1 MQIKKVNFAL
11 FAGVF
16 LAATVQAQ
24 QAVPVQV
31 QALSTVLVEVESS
44 AQAEVRSLNSSTL
57 SSEVT
62 AVVSEVLV
70 DVGHEV
76 HHGQRLL
83 ELDTSDYQLALAQA
97 EANLEAGKA
106 QKMQADARLKRAR
119 ELSEK
124 QYASAD
130 DLLARE
136 TELMTAAAQIQVQE
150 SNVALARHN
159 LEKCHIVAPFDGAVD
174 QRWAQVGAYV
184 THGSPLLSLV
194 QTDRFELD
202 ARIPDELYARM
213 IAARNFQSGMQFVR
227 QLEFSLF
234 DMRLHG
240 AYDPDGGKTV
250 QQVLDEVRAEV
261 AVVMSPAFNRF
272 QNGFSHIFAGGY
284 AAGYYSYKWAEV
296 LPADA
301 YSKFEENGV
310 FDRAT
315 GLQFLQNILEQGGSR
330 EPMELFVRF
339 RGRIVFAVV
348 TRYHGGAYV
357 VFSRELNPEMKAVA
371 LSGSF
376 ASVIGG
382 SAAAAVVFSRD
393 VRKRAAVDPRV
404 AQARARVERSSD
416 PAERLARRARLEVLQ
431 AEVMLEK
438 QAELAA
444 EFDRIHSVERA
455 LEVGSLETLLEPSR
469 LRPSLIEWLCERS

>member
-202 ARIPDELYARM
+202 ARIPDELAQSLQQATSTRFVSRGESWPVKLLRLSPVVNPEQRSRHARFEFT
-213 IAARNFQSGMQFVR
+213 AEAPAVGRSGEIVW
-227 QLEFSLF
+227 
-234 DMRLHG
+234 
-240 AYDPDGGKTV
+240 
-250 QQVLDEVRAEV
+250 RAEKGMLPV
-261 AVVMSPAFNRF
+261 NLVVRREGKLGMFLNRSGTAAFEELPNAQEGRPV
-272 QNGFSHIFAGGY
+272 S
-284 AAGYYSYKWAEV
+284 V
-296 LPADA
+296 DLPADT
-301 YSKFEENGV
+301 EIIV
-310 FDRAT
+310 
-315 GLQFLQNILEQGGSR
+315 QG
-330 EPMELFVRF
+330 
-339 RGRIVFAVV
+339 
-348 TRYHGGAYV
+348 
-357 VFSRELNPEMKAVA
+357 
-371 LSGSF
+371 
-376 ASVIGG
+376 
-382 SAAAAVVFSRD
+382 
-393 VRKRAAVDPRV
+393 
-404 AQARARVERSSD
+404 
-416 PAERLARRARLEVLQ
+416 AERLQ
-431 AEVMLEK
+431 HG
-438 QAELAA
+438 
-444 EFDRIHSVERA
+444 DRIEIMPA
-455 LEVGSLETLLEPSR
+455 ATP
-469 LRPSLIEWLCERS
+469 